1 MSHSM
6 KTFCAQCSLTQ
17 EPKTSPPFQKRNSI
31 TPLTRHCKKCYFHL
45 LLVSLAVTFQS
56 ISGILARSTAS
67 LSINLPLVKVLTGKL
82 ILRRQK
88 SLRVKT
94 ETASRPGAP
103 SSGRLLQEV
112 CERLNSA
119 RNYTGWG
126 ASTSTAS
133 LSTSSARFM
142 ASLSK
147 VTNETL
153 Q

>member
-1 MSHSM
+1 
-6 KTFCAQCSLTQ
+6 
-17 EPKTSPPFQKRNSI
+17 
-31 TPLTRHCKKCYFHL
+31 L

-56 ISGILARSTAS
+56 INGILARSTTL

-82 ILRRQK
+82 ILKKQE

-112 CERLNSA
+112 CERFNTV

-133 LSTSSARFM
+133 LSTYSARFM
-142 ASLSK
+142 ASLMK
-147 VTNETL
+147 VTNVTL